1 MSKHSNPG
9 ALPAMLVLGVLIGA
23 SLAMASPSRPA
34 AVLSTDSPLTVADEA
49 AGSPRAA
56 KPHAC
61 AQSIA
66 ALAHRD
72 HGVTQAIAGVLAKC
86 KENPQAPALVNAL
99 LHQPGN
105 ESGGGDPSGT
115 DAAAG
120 GGGRGG
126 TASADSGGTGGTGGT
141 DGSGSGGTGG
151 SGSTTSG
158 GTGGG
163 GGSGS
168 GSTGTDGSGST
179 TGGDKDNNGKAKGQ
193 FDGKGN
199 NG

>member
-1 MSKHSNPG
+1 
-9 ALPAMLVLGVLIGA
+9 MLVLGVVIGA

-34 AVLSTDSPLTVADEA
+34 AVLSVGSPLTVADEA
-49 AGSPRAA
+49 AGSPAA

-61 AQSIA
+61 AQSIE

-72 HGVTQAIAGVLAKC
+72 HGLTQAIAGVLAKC
-86 KENPQAPALVNAL
+86 QENPQAPALVNAL
-99 LHQPGN
+99 LNRPGN
-105 ESGGGDPSGT
+105 VESGGGDPSGT

-120 GGGRGG
+120 GGGSGG
-126 TASADSGGTGGTGGT
+126 TPSAGTGGTGGTGG
-141 DGSGSGGTGG
+141 SGSGGSGG
-151 SGSTTSG
+151 SGSTSSG
-158 GTGGG
+158 GSGGG

-168 GSTGTDGSGST
+168 T
-179 TGGDKDNNGKAKGQ
+179 TGGKDNNGKAKGQ

>member
-1 MSKHSNPG
+1 
-9 ALPAMLVLGVLIGA
+9 MLVLGVVIGA

-34 AVLSTDSPLTVADEA
+34 AVLSVGSPLTVADEA

-61 AQSIA
+61 AQSIE
-66 ALAHRD
+66 ALAHRN
-72 HGVTQAIAGVLAKC
+72 HGLTQAIAGVLAKC
-86 KENPQAPALVNAL
+86 KDNPQAPALVNAL
-99 LHQPGN
+99 LNRPGHA

-120 GGGRGG
+120 GGGSGG
-126 TASADSGGTGGTGGT
+126 TASAGTGGTGGGGTGGTGGT
-141 DGSGSGGTGG
+141 GGSGSGGSGG
-151 SGSTTSG
+151 SGSTSSG
-158 GTGGG
+158 GSDGG
-163 GGSGS
+163 GGSGGS
-168 GSTGTDGSGST
+168 GSTGADGSGST
-179 TGGDKDNNGKAKGQ
+179 TGGKDNNGKAKGQ

>member
-1 MSKHSNPG
+1 
-9 ALPAMLVLGVLIGA
+9 MLVLGVVIGA

-34 AVLSTDSPLTVADEA
+34 TVLSAGSPLTVADEA

-72 HGVTQAIAGVLAKC
+72 HGLTQAIAGVLAKC

-99 LHQPGN
+99 LHRPGSA
-105 ESGGGDPSGT
+105 ESDGGDPSGT
-115 DAAAG
+115 DAVAAG
-120 GGGRGG
+120 GGTGG
-126 TASADSGGTGGTGGT
+126 TTSAGAGGTGGTGG
-141 DGSGSGGTGG
+141 GGGTGG
-151 SGSTTSG
+151 TGSG
-158 GTGGG
+158 GSGGSDSTSSGGSGGG
-163 GGSGS
+163 DGSGS
-168 GSTGTDGSGST
+168 GSTEVDGSGST
-179 TGGDKDNNGKAKGQ
+179 TGGDKDNNGKARGQ
-193 FDGKGN
+193 SDGKGN

>member
-1 MSKHSNPG
+1 
-9 ALPAMLVLGVLIGA
+9 MLVLGVVIGA

-34 AVLSTDSPLTVADEA
+34 AVLSVGSPLTVADEA
-49 AGSPRAA
+49 AGSSRAA

-61 AQSIA
+61 AQSIE

-72 HGVTQAIAGVLAKC
+72 HGLTQAIAGVLAKC

-99 LHQPGN
+99 LNRPGN
-105 ESGGGDPSGT
+105 AESGVADPSGT

-120 GGGRGG
+120 GGGSGG
-126 TASADSGGTGGTGGT
+126 TASGGTGGTGG
-141 DGSGSGGTGG
+141 SGSGGSGV
-151 SGSTTSG
+151 SGSTSSG
-158 GTGGG
+158 ESGGG
-163 GGSGS
+163 GGSGGAGSS
-168 GSTGTDGSGST
+168 GADGSGST
-179 TGGDKDNNGKAKGQ
+179 TGGKDNNGKAKGQ

>member
-1 MSKHSNPG
+1 
-9 ALPAMLVLGVLIGA
+9 MLVLGVLIGA
-23 SLAMASPSRPA
+23 SLAMATPSRPA
-34 AVLSTDSPLTVADEA
+34 TVLSAGSPLTVADEA

-72 HGVTQAIAGVLAKC
+72 HGITQAIAGVLAKC

-99 LHQPGN
+99 LHRPGN

-115 DAAAG
+115 DAAAAG
-120 GGGRGG
+120 AGSGG
-126 TASADSGGTGGTGGT
+126 TASAGAGGSGETGGSG
-141 DGSGSGGTGG
+141 GSGSGGSGG
-151 SGSTTSG
+151 SDSTSSG
-158 GTGGG
+158 GSGGG

-168 GSTGTDGSGST
+168 GSTGADGSGST
-179 TGGDKDNNGKAKGQ
+179 TGGGKDNNGKARGQ
-193 FDGKGN
+193 SDGKGN

>member
-1 MSKHSNPG
+1 
-9 ALPAMLVLGVLIGA
+9 MLVLGVVIGA

-34 AVLSTDSPLTVADEA
+34 AVLSVGSPLTVADEA
-49 AGSPRAA
+49 AGSSHAA

-61 AQSIA
+61 AQSIE

-72 HGVTQAIAGVLAKC
+72 HGLTQAIAGVLAKC

-99 LHQPGN
+99 LNRPGN
-105 ESGGGDPSGT
+105 AESAGADPSGT

-120 GGGRGG
+120 GGGLGG
-126 TASADSGGTGGTGGT
+126 TASGGTGGTGG
-141 DGSGSGGTGG
+141 SSSGG
-151 SGSTTSG
+151 SGVSGSTSSG
-158 GTGGG
+158 ESGGG
-163 GGSGS
+163 GGSGGAGSS
-168 GSTGTDGSGST
+168 GADGSGST
-179 TGGDKDNNGKAKGQ
+179 TGGKDNNGKAKGQ

>member
-1 MSKHSNPG
+1 
-9 ALPAMLVLGVLIGA
+9 MLVLGVVIGA

-34 AVLSTDSPLTVADEA
+34 AVLSVGSPLTVADQA
-49 AGSPRAA
+49 AGSPRAT

-61 AQSIA
+61 AESIE

-72 HGVTQAIAGVLAKC
+72 HDLTQAIAAVLAKC

-99 LHQPGN
+99 LHRPGN
-105 ESGGGDPSGT
+105 AESGGADPSGT
-115 DAAAG
+115 DAAARG
-120 GGGRGG
+120 GGSGG
-126 TASADSGGTGGTGGT
+126 TASAGSGGTGGTGG
-141 DGSGSGGTGG
+141 
-151 SGSTTSG
+151 SGSTSSG
-158 GTGGG
+158 GSGGG

-168 GSTGTDGSGST
+168 GSTGDGDSGSI
-179 TGGDKDNNGKAKGQ
+179 TGGGKDNNGKAKGQ

>member
-1 MSKHSNPG
+1 
-9 ALPAMLVLGVLIGA
+9 MLVLGVVIGA

-34 AVLSTDSPLTVADEA
+34 AVLSVGSPLTVADEA

-61 AQSIA
+61 AQSIE

-72 HGVTQAIAGVLAKC
+72 HGLTQAIAGVLAKC

-99 LHQPGN
+99 LNRPGN
-105 ESGGGDPSGT
+105 AESAGADPSGT

-120 GGGRGG
+120 GGGLGG
-126 TASADSGGTGGTGGT
+126 TASGGTGGTGG
-141 DGSGSGGTGG
+141 SSSGG
-151 SGSTTSG
+151 SGVSGSTSSG
-158 GTGGG
+158 ESGGG
-163 GGSGS
+163 GGSGGAGSS
-168 GSTGTDGSGST
+168 GADGSGST
-179 TGGDKDNNGKAKGQ
+179 TGGKDNNGKAKGQ

>member
-1 MSKHSNPG
+1 
-9 ALPAMLVLGVLIGA
+9 MLVLGVVIGA

-34 AVLSTDSPLTVADEA
+34 AVLSVGSPLTVADEA
-49 AGSPRAA
+49 AGSSRAA

-61 AQSIA
+61 AQSIE

-72 HGVTQAIAGVLAKC
+72 HGLTQAIAGVLAKC

-99 LHQPGN
+99 LNRPGN
-105 ESGGGDPSGT
+105 AESAGADPSGT

-120 GGGRGG
+120 GGGLGG
-126 TASADSGGTGGTGGT
+126 TASGGTGGTGG
-141 DGSGSGGTGG
+141 SSSGG
-151 SGSTTSG
+151 SGVSGSTSSG
-158 GTGGG
+158 ESGGG
-163 GGSGS
+163 GGSGGAGSS
-168 GSTGTDGSGST
+168 GADGSGST
-179 TGGDKDNNGKAKGQ
+179 TGGKDNNGKAKGQ

>member
-1 MSKHSNPG
+1 
-9 ALPAMLVLGVLIGA
+9 MLVLGVVIGA

-34 AVLSTDSPLTVADEA
+34 AVLSVGSPLSVTDEA

-61 AQSIA
+61 AQSIE

-72 HGVTQAIAGVLAKC
+72 HGLTQAIAGVLAKC

-99 LHQPGN
+99 LNRPGN
-105 ESGGGDPSGT
+105 AESGGGDPSGT

-120 GGGRGG
+120 GGGSGV
-126 TASADSGGTGGTGGT
+126 TASGGTGGTGG
-141 DGSGSGGTGG
+141 SGSGGSGG
-151 SGSTTSG
+151 SGSTSSG
-158 GTGGG
+158 GSGGG
-163 GGSGS
+163 GGSGGS

-179 TGGDKDNNGKAKGQ
+179 TGGKDNNGKAKGQ

>member
-1 MSKHSNPG
+1 
-9 ALPAMLVLGVLIGA
+9 MLVLGVVIGA

-34 AVLSTDSPLTVADEA
+34 AVLSVGSPLTVADEA
-49 AGSPRAA
+49 AGSPRSA

-72 HGVTQAIAGVLAKC
+72 HGLTEAIAGVLAKC

-99 LHQPGN
+99 LHRPGN
-105 ESGGGDPSGT
+105 GGDPPGT

-120 GGGRGG
+120 GGGSGG
-126 TASADSGGTGGTGGT
+126 TASAGSGGTGGTGGT
-141 DGSGSGGTGG
+141 GSGESGG

-158 GTGGG
+158 GSGGG
-163 GGSGS
+163 DGSGS

-179 TGGDKDNNGKAKGQ
+179 TGGGKDNNGKAKGQ
-193 FDGKGN
+193 SDGKGN

>member
-1 MSKHSNPG
+1 
-9 ALPAMLVLGVLIGA
+9 MLVLGVVIGA

-34 AVLSTDSPLTVADEA
+34 TVLSAGSPLTVADEA

-72 HGVTQAIAGVLAKC
+72 HGLTQAIAGVLAKC

-99 LHQPGN
+99 LHRPGN
-105 ESGGGDPSGT
+105 AESGGGDPSGT

-120 GGGRGG
+120 GGGSGG
-126 TASADSGGTGGTGGT
+126 TASAGSGGTGGTGGT
-141 DGSGSGGTGG
+141 GSGESGG

-158 GTGGG
+158 GSGGG
-163 GGSGS
+163 DGSGS

-179 TGGDKDNNGKAKGQ
+179 TGGGKDNNGKAKGQ
-193 FDGKGN
+193 SDGKGN

>member
-1 MSKHSNPG
+1 
-9 ALPAMLVLGVLIGA
+9 MLVLGVVIGA

-34 AVLSTDSPLTVADEA
+34 AVLSVGSPLTVADEA

-61 AQSIA
+61 AQSIE

-72 HGVTQAIAGVLAKC
+72 HGLTQAIAGVLGKC

-99 LHQPGN
+99 LNRPGN
-105 ESGGGDPSGT
+105 AESGGGDPSET

-120 GGGRGG
+120 GGGSGG
-126 TASADSGGTGGTGGT
+126 TASGGTSEPGGSSSE
-141 DGSGSGGTGG
+141 GSGV
-151 SGSTTSG
+151 SGSTSSG
-158 GTGGG
+158 GSGGG
-163 GGSGS
+163 GGSGGS
-168 GSTGTDGSGST
+168 GTAGTDGSGST
-179 TGGDKDNNGKAKGQ
+179 TGGKDNNGKAKGQ

>member
-1 MSKHSNPG
+1 
-9 ALPAMLVLGVLIGA
+9 MLVLGVVIGA

-34 AVLSTDSPLTVADEA
+34 AVLSVGSPLTVADEA
-49 AGSPRAA
+49 AGSPRSA

-72 HGVTQAIAGVLAKC
+72 HGLTEAIAGVLAKC

-99 LHQPGN
+99 LHRPGN
-105 ESGGGDPSGT
+105 AESGGGDPSGT

-120 GGGRGG
+120 GGGSGG
-126 TASADSGGTGGTGGT
+126 TASAGSGGTGGTGGT
-141 DGSGSGGTGG
+141 GSGESGG

-158 GTGGG
+158 GSGGG
-163 GGSGS
+163 DGSGS

-179 TGGDKDNNGKAKGQ
+179 TGGGKDNNGKAKGQ
-193 FDGKGN
+193 SDGKGN

>member
-1 MSKHSNPG
+1 
-9 ALPAMLVLGVLIGA
+9 MLVLGVLIGA

-34 AVLSTDSPLTVADEA
+34 TVLSAGSPLTVADET

-72 HGVTQAIAGVLAKC
+72 HGLTQAIAGVLAKC
-86 KENPQAPALVNAL
+86 RENPHAPALVNAL
-99 LHQPGN
+99 LHRPGN
-105 ESGGGDPSGT
+105 AESGGGDPTGT
-115 DAAAG
+115 DGAAG
-120 GGGRGG
+120 GGGSGG
-126 TASADSGGTGGTGGT
+126 TSSAGEGGTGGNFGT
-141 DGSGSGGTGG
+141 DGSGSGGSGG
-151 SGSTTSG
+151 SGSTSTG
-158 GTGGG
+158 GSGGG

-168 GSTGTDGSGST
+168 GSTGADGAGST
-179 TGGDKDNNGKAKGQ
+179 TGGGKDNNGKAKGQ

>member
-1 MSKHSNPG
+1 
-9 ALPAMLVLGVLIGA
+9 MLVLGVVIGV

-34 AVLSTDSPLTVADEA
+34 AVLSVGSPPTVADQA

-61 AQSIA
+61 AESIE

-72 HGVTQAIAGVLAKC
+72 HDLTQAIAGVLAKC

-99 LHQPGN
+99 LHRPGN
-105 ESGGGDPSGT
+105 AESGGAEPSGT

-120 GGGRGG
+120 GGGSGG
-126 TASADSGGTGGTGGT
+126 TTSAGSGGTGGTGGS
-141 DGSGSGGTGG
+141 GSGSTGGGG
-151 SGSTTSG
+151 SGSTT
-158 GTGGG
+158 GG

-168 GSTGTDGSGST
+168 GSTGGGGSGST
-179 TGGDKDNNGKAKGQ
+179 TGGGKDNNGKAKGQ

>member
-1 MSKHSNPG
+1 
-9 ALPAMLVLGVLIGA
+9 MLVLGVVIGA

-34 AVLSTDSPLTVADEA
+34 TVLSAGSPLTVADEA

-72 HGVTQAIAGVLAKC
+72 HGLTQAIAGVLAKC

-99 LHQPGN
+99 LHRPGN
-105 ESGGGDPSGT
+105 AESGGGDPSGT

-120 GGGRGG
+120 GGGGSGG
-126 TASADSGGTGGTGGT
+126 TASAGSGGTGGTG
-141 DGSGSGGTGG
+141 SGESGG

-158 GTGGG
+158 GSGGG
-163 GGSGS
+163 DGSGS
-168 GSTGTDGSGST
+168 GSTGTDGSGSP
-179 TGGDKDNNGKAKGQ
+179 TGGGKDNNGKAKGQ
-193 FDGKGN
+193 SDGKGN